1 MTDLERAVKEGEIL
15 KWGQENRKCKITEV
29 PHWVIMALMEDIVYF
44 DCQLLEQLIMSLH
57 GSWGAVMQE
66 GYVEL
71 ATEKLMT
78 NVLLA
83 SLYEDGYIEI
93 SPGLLEEP
101 QIFDFNHD
109 LEVLVS
115 LTPSG
120 EEAQVWNEL
129 NLFESISQQAH
140 CQ

>member
-1 MTDLERAVKEGEIL
+1 MADLERAVKEAEVL
-15 KWGQENRKCKITEV
+15 KWGEENRTCKITEV

-44 DCQLLEQLIMSLH
+44 DCQLLEQVIVSLH
-57 GSWGAVMQE
+57 GSWGVVMQQ

-71 ATEKLMT
+71 ATQKLMT

-93 SPGLLEEP
+93 SPGLLKDP
-101 QIFDFNHD
+101 QLFDFDHD
-109 LEVLVS
+109 HEVLVS

-129 NLFESISQQAH
+129 NLFEPISQQA
-140 CQ
+140 QFR